1 MVVFP
6 SLGSELQMRSFW
18 ESLVSEHSSS
28 ATSVQVKVP
37 AMLIDAIS
45 FEESAATLTLTWSKN
60 TRKVEVQGHLNDA
73 GQS

>member
-6 SLGSELQMRSFW
+6 SLDNDLQMRSFL
-18 ESLVSEHSSS
+18 ESLDSEHACS
-28 ATSVQVKVP
+28 ATSVKEKVP
-37 AMLIDAIS
+37 AMLIDAVS

-60 TRKVEVQGHLNDA
+60 TRKVQVQRASGYA